1 MYMSWL
7 SGVFAVVLVNA
18 HELVVR
24 CVCHGAGECT
34 QVGCQVYMP

>member
-7 SGVFAVVLVNA
+7 SGVYIMVLVNV

-34 QVGCQVYMP
+34 